1 MLIIVVGA
9 GKVGYAITEQLVAE
23 GHDVTVI
30 DKSVESLRNSNN
42 ILDVRCIEGNASS
55 RAVLEEAGIKEADLF
70 ISATSSD
77 ETNIVLSLIARKMGA
92 KNTIARV
99 RNPEYS
105 EQIRFLRDDL
115 SLSMTINPEMSAAL
129 EIAKI
134 LRTPSAIKVDS
145 FARGRIDLIEWRV
158 RPNGKLDGVR
168 LLDFYTT
175 FRIKLLICAVIRND
189 EIIIPTGS
197 FVLNGGDRIFITA
210 SPHDIMSFF
219 RMADEGKN
227 KVRNVMIVGGG
238 RIAFYLSKQLESMGM
253 KAKIIE
259 RSEERCQE
267 LCSLLNSATI
277 INADGTDHELLR
289 EEGIDDADA
298 FIAITNID
306 EVNIILGL
314 FAAKRG
320 VHKVITKITR
330 LPAGLVED
338 SDLETIITPQELTGN
353 QVVQYVRAMQNSMGS
368 GVETL
373 YKLLNGRLEA
383 LEFRVRK
390 DYDFLGIPL
399 KDLRLKKNLL
409 VACIY
414 RNNKVIVPGGNDCLM
429 KGDSVIVVTTGRK
442 LQEFADIAEG

>member
-429 KGDSVIVVTTGRK
+429 KSDSVIVVTTGRK

>member
-23 GHDVTVI
+23 GHDVTLI

-429 KGDSVIVVTTGRK
+429 KSDSVIVVTTGRK

>member
-23 GHDVTVI
+23 GHDVTLI

-77 ETNIVLSLIARKMGA
+77 ETNIILSLIARKMGA

-115 SLSMTINPEMSAAL
+115 NLSMTINPEMSAAL

-175 FRIKLLICAVIRND
+175 FRIKLLICAVIRNN

-197 FVLNGGDRIFITA
+197 FVLNCGDRIFITA
-210 SPHDIMSFF
+210 SPRDIMSFF

-442 LQEFADIAEG
+442 LQEFADIVEG